1 MAAATPPTI
10 AAMGILCSGDG
21 AENESFAESVREGD
35 DALPP
40 NDDVPDIDC
49 VGDDALLPN
58 DNVPDI
64 DCVGDGGA
72 GKLVTVSPQLDKSAP
87 IPAIA

>member
-21 AENESFAESVREGD
+21 DEDEGESFAESVREGD

-40 NDDVPDIDC
+40 NDEVPEF
-49 VGDDALLPN
+49 
-58 DNVPDI
+58 